1 MSADLVSDALIQL
14 TSVNFGVIMKTKL
27 SYYVEKRH
35 KNGYVGVVMIRVAVV
50 DDDSACRLQ
59 VKGFIE
65 KFEQELSGGGR
76 K

>member
-1 MSADLVSDALIQL
+1 
-14 TSVNFGVIMKTKL
+14 MKTKL